1 MSRNGGETGGLSVAD
16 PGDVNSSTAR
26 GNDAGERH
34 VVLLIEP
41 SAHRRA
47 ALARAL
53 VAAGFDVRSLETLG
67 TARIPRFAIVNL
79 EDLKDKDADNLLA
92 ALLDAH
98 REVPLVLR
106 SSDPGE
112 AEAGARTL
120 GLNVALSFAKDAL
133 EREVVAR
140 VCQWCRSGS
149 AGLGDAPKSAERL
162 APALLMRVPTVAVG
176 RDELGRYKADPN
188 ETSFLASIDGRRNL
202 EAIATRTGMT
212 PSVVLTVARKLVER
226 RIVVLR

>member
-1 MSRNGGETGGLSVAD
+1 MSRNGGKNGGPSVALTRA
-16 PGDVNSSTAR
+16 VNSSTAR
-26 GNDAGERH
+26 GSDAGERQ

-41 SAHRRA
+41 SAHHRA

-67 TARIPRFAIVNL
+67 TARTPRFAIVNL
-79 EDLKDKDADNLLA
+79 EDLKEKDADTLLA
-92 ALLDAH
+92 ALLDRH

-106 SSDPGE
+106 SSDPGD

-140 VCQWCRSGS
+140 ICQWCRPGS
-149 AGLGDAPKSAERL
+149 AGGGDGPKSAERL
-162 APALLMRVPTVAVG
+162 APALLKRVPTLAVG
-176 RDELGRYKADPN
+176 RDVLARYKPDLDQA
-188 ETSFLASIDGRRNL
+188 SFLASIDGRRDL
-202 EAIATRTGMT
+202 EAIAARTGMT
-212 PSVVLTVARKLVER
+212 PSVVLNVARKLVER

>member
-1 MSRNGGETGGLSVAD
+1 MVARTH
-16 PGDVNSSTAR
+16 DVSSSTAR
-26 GNDAGERH
+26 GKDAAERQ
-34 VVLLIEP
+34 VVLLVEP
-41 SAHRRA
+41 SALHRA

-53 VAAGFDVRSLETLG
+53 VIAGFDVRSLESLG
-67 TARIPRFAIVNL
+67 TTRKPRFAIVNL
-79 EDLKDKDADNLLA
+79 EDLKEKDADVLLA

-112 AEAGARTL
+112 AATGFRIL

-149 AGLGDAPKSAERL
+149 AGGSDGPKSAERL
-162 APALLMRVPTVAVG
+162 APAMLKRVPTLAVG
-176 RDELGRYKADPN
+176 RNDIGRYKSDPDQA
-188 ETSFLASIDGRRNL
+188 SFLESIDGRRNL

-212 PSVVLTVARKLVER
+212 PSQVLTVARKLVER

>member
-1 MSRNGGETGGLSVAD
+1 MG
-16 PGDVNSSTAR
+16 PSTVR
-26 GNDAGERH
+26 GPAAAERQ
-34 VVLLIEP
+34 VVLLVEP
-41 SAHRRA
+41 SAHHRA

-53 VAAGFDVRSLETLG
+53 VAAGFDVRSLDTLG
-67 TARIPRFAIVNL
+67 PGRTPRIAIVNL
-79 EDLKDKDADNLLA
+79 EDLKEKDADVLLA

-98 REVPLVLR
+98 RDVPLVLR
-106 SSDPGE
+106 SSDP
-112 AEAGARTL
+112 ADAAAGARTL

-140 VCQWCRSGS
+140 VCQWCHSGS
-149 AGLGDAPKSAERL
+149 AGGGDGPKSAERL
-162 APALLMRVPTVAVG
+162 APAMLKRVPSLVVG
-176 RDELGRYKADPN
+176 RNDLTPYRSDPDQA
-188 ETSFLASIDGRRNL
+188 SFLASIDGRRNL

>member
-1 MSRNGGETGGLSVAD
+1 MPQGR
-16 PGDVNSSTAR
+16 
-26 GNDAGERH
+26 DAGERQ

-41 SAHRRA
+41 SAHHRT

-53 VAAGFDVRSLETLG
+53 VAAGFEVRSLDNLG
-67 TARIPRFAIVNL
+67 TARTPRFAIVNL
-79 EDLKDKDADNLLA
+79 EDWKEKDADALLA

-106 SSDPGE
+106 SSDPTE
-112 AEAGARTL
+112 AEAGYRTL

-140 VCQWCRSGS
+140 VCQWFRSGS
-149 AGLGDAPKSAERL
+149 AGGDDGRKSAELL
-162 APALLMRVPTVAVG
+162 APALLKRVPTLVVG
-176 RDELGRYKADPN
+176 REDLRRYKPDPDQA
-188 ETSFLASIDGRRNL
+188 SFLASIDGRRNV

-212 PSVVLTVARKLVER
+212 QSEVLSVARKLVEQ

>member
-1 MSRNGGETGGLSVAD
+1 
-16 PGDVNSSTAR
+16 
-26 GNDAGERH
+26 

-41 SAHRRA
+41 SAHHRA

-53 VAAGFDVRSLETLG
+53 VAAGFDVRSLDTLR
-67 TARIPRFAIVNL
+67 TDRKPRFAIVNL
-79 EDLKDKDADNLLA
+79 EDLKEKDADLLLA

-98 REVPLVLR
+98 REIPLVLR

-112 AEAGARTL
+112 AEAGFRTL

-140 VCQWCRSGS
+140 ICQWCRSGP
-149 AGLGDAPKSAERL
+149 AGGGDGPKSAELL
-162 APALLMRVPTVAVG
+162 APALLKRVPTLAAG
-176 RDELGRYKADPN
+176 REDLRRFKPDADQA
-188 ETSFLASIDGRRNL
+188 SFLASIDGRRNV

-212 PSVVLTVARKLVER
+212 PSLVLSVLRKLVER

>member
-1 MSRNGGETGGLSVAD
+1 
-16 PGDVNSSTAR
+16 
-26 GNDAGERH
+26 

-53 VAAGFDVRSLETLG
+53 VAAGFDVRSLDTLE
-67 TARIPRFAIVNL
+67 TARTPRFAIVNL
-79 EDLKDKDADNLLA
+79 EDLKEKDADVLLA

-106 SSDPGE
+106 SSDPSE
-112 AEAGARTL
+112 AQADARTL

-149 AGLGDAPKSAERL
+149 PDGGDGSKSAERL
-162 APALLMRVPTVAVG
+162 APALLTRVPTLVVG
-176 RDELGRYKADPN
+176 RDALGRYKSDPDQA
-188 ETSFLASIDGRRNL
+188 SFLASIDGRRNL

-212 PSVVLTVARKLVER
+212 PSAVLGIARKLVER

>member
-1 MSRNGGETGGLSVAD
+1 
-16 PGDVNSSTAR
+16 
-26 GNDAGERH
+26 

-41 SAHRRA
+41 SAHHRA

-53 VAAGFDVRSLETLG
+53 VAAGFDVRTLDTLR
-67 TARIPRFAIVNL
+67 TARTPRFAIVNL
-79 EDLKDKDADNLLA
+79 EDLNWKDADALLA

-106 SSDPGE
+106 SSDPSE

-120 GLNVALSFAKDAL
+120 GLNVALSFPKDAL

-140 VCQWCRSGS
+140 ICQWCRSGS
-149 AGLGDAPKSAERL
+149 AGGGDGRKSGELL
-162 APALLMRVPTVAVG
+162 APALLKRVPTLGAG
-176 RDELGRYKADPN
+176 REDLRRYEPEPDEA
-188 ETSFLASIDGRRNL
+188 SFLASIDGRRNV

-212 PSVVLTVARKLVER
+212 QSEVLSVLRKLVER